1 MCHGLLLFI
10 ARMID
15 TDVDS
20 GAPNKLP
27 FAVDI
32 PGSCG
37 YVMRMIDGV
46 MRVYASQASLDN
58 DVPVNYTYPDLMQF
72 LADQN
77 LLFCLIADGP
87 L

>member
-1 MCHGLLLFI
+1 
-10 ARMID
+10 MID
-15 TDVDS
+15 TDAGS
-20 GAPNKLP
+20 SAPNKLP
-27 FAVDI
+27 FDVDI

-37 YVMRMIDGV
+37 YIAQMIDGV
-46 MRVYASQASLDN
+46 MRVYSGQSSLDN
-58 DVPVNYTYPDLMQF
+58 DTPLNYQYPDLMQF